1 MVNIM
6 QNIVSTTQT
15 YIENNV
21 SKLNCWSIYDI
32 YIYIYIQSEN
42 RESMPIII
50 DTSPWCLR
58 KTQAGIKPTP
68 ATSQFSTFFLVD

>member
-32 YIYIYIQSEN
+32 YIYIYIFKVKIEN
-42 RESMPIII
+42 L
-50 DTSPWCLR
+50 CLSSLI
-58 KTQAGIKPTP
+58 QAHG
-68 ATSQFSTFFLVD
+68 A